1 MRSGP
6 RARTIDVPDRST
18 PVGYEVRPGKRPR
31 ELSAARAP
39 DLLR

>member
-1 MRSGP
+1 MTGR

-31 ELSAARAP
+31 ELSEARAP
-39 DLLR
+39 DLRG